1 MNRVDDRL
9 EQRKALRR
17 QADTSADYNTGI
29 VCGSQVTLHSLR
41 SRFIRTD
48 EAEIALPSPIGHL
61 LQRKRNTGAYWPRTR
76 CSLIRYALGRQ
87 LALSRTLGGGYVRRR
102 NFISQYSPVRYLAGN
117 LAGAALL
124 LGAPPSSG
132 CRLRKCE

>member
-1 MNRVDDRL
+1 MDRVDDRL

-29 VCGSQVTLHSLR
+29 VCGSQVTLHRLH

-61 LQRKRNTGAYWPRTR
+61 LQRKRNTGAY
-76 CSLIRYALGRQ
+76 
-87 LALSRTLGGGYVRRR
+87 
-102 NFISQYSPVRYLAGN
+102 
-117 LAGAALL
+117 LL
-124 LGAPPSSG
+124 NAHTW
-132 CRLRKCE
+132 R